1 MIRSLLFWTLFPF
14 VLPQAIR
21 VRKNAP
27 RFPGAGGPREGT
39 TGKGAPLNLLAVGD
53 SIIAGVGAGDL
64 SRALVGQTA
73 EQLADRLGCRID
85 WAARGSIGADS
96 NKILHRLVTRL
107 PEMKADVILL
117 SVGVNDVTG
126 LTRVSRWQQN
136 LTDLLTAL
144 QRHSPGAIVAVAG
157 IPPLKGFPLLPQPLR
172 ALFGLRGDIFD
183 RAARKMVSRYPWA
196 LYVPLEFDPTPEK
209 FSADG
214 YHPSEESYTLFGQM
228 MADGIAKR
236 FTPHAGSSRLA
247 AEPQADGH
255 TIAGSALPGRKDI
268 E

>member
-21 VRKNAP
+21 MRNTAP
-27 RFPGAGGPREGT
+27 RFPGAGGPREGSA
-39 TGKGAPLNLLAVGD
+39 GKGTPLNLLAIGD

-96 NKILHRLVTRL
+96 NKVLHRLVPNL
-107 PEMKADVILL
+107 PEPEANLIIL

-126 LTRVSRWQQN
+126 LIRVSQWQRN
-136 LTDLLTAL
+136 LDDLLAAL
-144 QRHSPGAIVAVAG
+144 HRHSPQAIVAVAG

-172 ALFGLRGDIFD
+172 ALFGLRGKIFD
-183 RAARKMVSRYPWA
+183 NSARKVVSRCPWA
-196 LYVPLEFDPTPEK
+196 VYVPLEFDPTPDK

-214 YHPSEESYTLFGQM
+214 YHPSEASYTMFGHM
-228 MADGIAKR
+228 MADCITSR
-236 FTPHAGSSRLA
+236 FQTAIS
-247 AEPQADGH
+247 
-255 TIAGSALPGRKDI
+255 PGAHP